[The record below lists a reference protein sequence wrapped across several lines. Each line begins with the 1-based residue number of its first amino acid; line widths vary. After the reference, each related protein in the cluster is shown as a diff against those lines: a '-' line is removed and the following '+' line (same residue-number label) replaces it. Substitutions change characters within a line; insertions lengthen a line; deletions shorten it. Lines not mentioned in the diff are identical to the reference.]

1 MSRAAWSEAPPAN
14 IGPPPRRVRPPVVE
28 TIAGWSARYRK
39 TAVFGWLA
47 LVAVAYL
54 IGQLLGSPSPQQNDL
69 GQAGQAEQTLQHLG
83 VTTPTTEAVLI
94 QARTPGRT
102 FATDPAM
109 RQAVSQVTAAL
120 SRRPDAAAGINSP
133 LRPGGQ
139 ALVSANGRSALVT
152 FTVPGPAAD
161 VTNAVTPALDA
172 VANVQAGHPDLLVAE
187 GGDASL
193 GQAVNNQISSDL
205 DKATETSLPLTL
217 ILLVGVFG
225 TLAAAGIP
233 VLLALT
239 SALTATWLLAIPGHW
254 LPVGSETSTVVLLV
268 GMAVGIDYS
277 LFFLRRQREERSR
290 GAESQQA
297 ITTAARTSGRAILVS
312 GMTVMTALA
321 GLFLTGYALFTGM
334 AIGAIV
340 VVGIAVTGSL
350 TVLPA
355 LLSWLGDRVEA
366 GRIPFLGRRRAAAP
380 SKAWSTLVRRVV
392 RRPLLWGGAATVVML
407 AIAAPALGM
416 RLAYPAI
423 DAPADLPVVS
433 TIEAIQAAFP
443 QSPAPA
449 EVVVTGQHLTGPVVT
464 GAISKLESLAAKG
477 GPIRK
482 PVTVISVADG
492 RALIVSV
499 PLAGNGGDTAS
510 YTALDALRDHILPRT
525 FGGTGVSYAVAG
537 DTAANHDNASQLSA
551 RTPLVLAVVAA
562 VAFCLLL
569 LCFRSVVLPL
579 VSIALNFLSVTAAY
593 GLITYVFQDG
603 RLQGLLGYASSGAI
617 TPWVPLFLFTFLFGI
632 SMDYHVFILSR
643 IRELRQRGETTVG
656 AVTAGI
662 ASSAGVV
669 SSAALIMVAVFSIFI
684 GMGQVELK
692 MLGVGLTAAILLDAT
707 IVRGVLLPAAMTLLG
722 DRCWYLPR
730 WLSWLPGRTPASSG
744 TTTTSGRPT
753 GTPHQGEVMN
763 ETVTTNAA
771 TGLQP
776 RTGNWAT
783 RGIVAAGR
791 GIALI
796 GLTLAGLVLW
806 IVLAIAVTLAPL
818 GIGLPAIPVTVRAIR
833 RLETRVR
840 RLAGD
845 WCGAAIG
852 DPYQPEPARRE
863 GQPLPGFW
871 ARFGFLIAD
880 PATWRDLVWITVDTL
895 VGWLLVLTPAGLIA
909 WGLFG
914 IVMPAVWHPI
924 AAAHGN
930 NWYAFIHVT
939 TASTAWL
946 SVALGIAFIALG
958 LLTAPWLLRRYGALA
973 QSLLAPTRT
982 NYREVT

>member
-1 MSRAAWSEAPPAN
+1 MSWPQSTAPYEAPPTYVS
-14 IGPPPRRVRPPVVE
+14 PPSRRVRPPAVE
-28 TIAGWSARYRK
+28 SIAGWSARHRK

-54 IGQLLGSPSPQQNDL
+54 IGQLLGSPVLPQNDL

-83 VTTPTTEAVLI
+83 VTTPTTEAVLV
-94 QARTPGRT
+94 QERAPGQT

-109 RQAVSQVTAAL
+109 RRAVSQVTAGLARVPG
-120 SRRPDAAAGINSP
+120 SATGIRSP
-133 LRPGGQ
+133 LSPGGR

-161 VTNAVTPALDA
+161 VNTAVTPALDA
-172 VANVQAGHPDLLVAE
+172 VAKVQADHPNLLVTE

-205 DKATETSLPLTL
+205 GKATETSLPLTL
-217 ILLVGVFG
+217 ILLAGVFG
-225 TLAAAGIP
+225 TLVAAGIP

-239 SALTATWLLAIPGHW
+239 SALTATWLLAIPGRW

-277 LFFLRRQREERSR
+277 LFFLRRQREERAR
-290 GAESQQA
+290 GAEPYQA
-297 ITTAARTSGRAILVS
+297 IASAARTSGRAIVVS
-312 GMTVMTALA
+312 GLTVMTALA

-334 AIGAIV
+334 AIGAIA
-340 VVGIAVTGSL
+340 VVGIAVAGSL

-355 LLSWLGDRVEA
+355 LLSWLGDRIDK
-366 GRIPFLGRRRAAAP
+366 GRVPFLGRRRAAARP
-380 SKAWSTLVRRVV
+380 SKVWSALVRRVV

-407 AIAAPALGM
+407 AIAAPALGI

-433 TIEAIQAAFP
+433 AIEAIQAAFP

-449 EVVVTGQHLTGPVVT
+449 EVVVTGQHLAGPAVSS
-464 GAISKLESLAAKG
+464 AISKLESLAAKG
-477 GPIRK
+477 GPIRE
-482 PVTVISVADG
+482 PVTANSVADG

-499 PLAGNGGDTAS
+499 PLAGNGGDSAS
-510 YTALDALRDHILPRT
+510 YTALEALRDHILPQT

-537 DTAANHDNASQLSA
+537 DTAANHDNTSQLSA
-551 RTPLVLAVVAA
+551 RTPLVLGVVAA

-569 LCFRSVVLPL
+569 LSFRSLVLPL
-579 VSIALNFLSVTAAY
+579 VSIALNFLSVAAAY
-593 GLITYVFQDG
+593 GLITVIFQDG

-643 IRELRQRGETTVG
+643 IRELRRRGETTAG
-656 AVTAGI
+656 AVTDGI

-669 SSAALIMVAVFSIFI
+669 SSAALVMVAVFSIFI
-684 GMGQVELK
+684 GMGQMELK
-692 MLGVGLTAAILLDAT
+692 MLGVGLAAAILLDAT

-722 DRCWYLPR
+722 DRCWYLPG
-730 WLSWLPGRTPASSG
+730 WLSWLPGRTSADPG
-744 TTTTSGRPT
+744 TTKSRP
-753 GTPHQGEVMN
+753 
-763 ETVTTNAA
+763 AA
-771 TGLQP
+771 SAASP
-776 RTGNWAT
+776 ERSGNWAT
-783 RGIVAAGR
+783 RGTVAAGR
-791 GIALI
+791 GIALV
-796 GLTLAGLVLW
+796 GLTLTGVVLW
-806 IVLAIAVTLAPL
+806 AAFATAVTLAPL

-840 RLAGD
+840 RLSGD
-845 WCGAAIG
+845 WCGVAIG
-852 DPYQPEPARRE
+852 DPYQPEPALRE
-863 GQPLPGFW
+863 GQPPSFW
-871 ARFGFLIAD
+871 ARFGFLVAD
-880 PATWRDLVWITVDTL
+880 PATWRDLAWITVDSL
-895 VGWLLVLTPAGLIA
+895 VGWLLTLAPAGLIA
-909 WGLFG
+909 WGVFG
-914 IVMPAVWHPI
+914 MVMPAVWHPI
-924 AAAHGN
+924 VTAHGN

-946 SVALGIAFIALG
+946 SVALGITFIALG
-958 LLTAPWLLRRYGALA
+958 LLTAPWLLRRYGILA
-973 QSLLAPTRT
+973 QSLLAPVRSA
-982 NYREVT
+982 

>member
-1 MSRAAWSEAPPAN
+1 MNRAAWYEAPPAN
-14 IGPPPRRVRPPVVE
+14 IGPPPRRVRPPAVE
-28 TIAGWSARYRK
+28 MIAGWSARYRK

-54 IGQLLGSPSPQQNDL
+54 IGQLLGSPSLQQNDL

-94 QARTPGRT
+94 RARTPGQT

-120 SRRPDAAAGINSP
+120 SRRPDAAAGIDSP

-152 FTVPGPAAD
+152 FNVPGPAAD
-161 VTNAVTPALDA
+161 VTTAVTPALSA
-172 VANVQAGHPDLLVAE
+172 VAKVQASHPGLLVAE
-187 GGDASL
+187 AGDASL
-193 GQAVNNQISSDL
+193 GQAVNNQIGRDFGR
-205 DKATETSLPLTL
+205 ATETSVPLTL

-225 TLAAAGIP
+225 TLVAAGIP

-254 LPVGSETSTVVLLV
+254 LPVGSQTSTVVLLV

-290 GAESQQA
+290 GAELHQA
-297 ITTAARTSGRAILVS
+297 ITTAARTSGRAIVVS

-477 GPIRK
+477 GAIRE

-499 PLAGNGGDTAS
+499 PLAGNGGDSAS
-510 YTALDALRDHILPRT
+510 YTALDTLQDHILPRT

-593 GLITYVFQDG
+593 GLITFIFQDG

-744 TTTTSGRPT
+744 STESGRPA
-753 GTPHQGEVMN
+753 GAPHQGEVMN

-796 GLTLAGLVLW
+796 GLTLVGLVLW
-806 IVLAIAVTLAPL
+806 MVFAIAVTLAPL

-845 WCGAAIG
+845 WCGAAISN
-852 DPYQPEPARRE
+852 PYQPEPARRE
-863 GQPLPGFW
+863 GQPPPGFW

-895 VGWLLVLTPAGLIA
+895 VGWLLILTPAGLLA

-914 IVMPAVWHPI
+914 LVMPAVWHPI
-924 AAAHGN
+924 VAAHGN

-946 SVALGIAFIALG
+946 SAALGIAFIALG
-958 LLTAPWLLRRYGALA
+958 LLTAPWLLRRYGTLA
-973 QSLLAPTRT
+973 QSLLAPTRKT
-982 NYREVT
+982 

>member
-1 MSRAAWSEAPPAN
+1 MSRAAWYEAPPAN
-14 IGPPPRRVRPPVVE
+14 ISPPSRRVRPPAVE
-28 TIAGWSARYRK
+28 TIAGWSARHRK

-54 IGQLLGSPSPQQNDL
+54 IGQLLGSPSLQQNDL

-83 VTTPTTEAVLI
+83 VTTPTTEAVLV
-94 QARTPGRT
+94 QERAPGQT

-109 RQAVSQVTAAL
+109 RQAVSQVTASLARL
-120 SRRPDAAAGINSP
+120 PGAATRIRSP
-133 LRPGGQ
+133 LSPGGQ
-139 ALVSANGRSALVT
+139 ALVSGGGRSALVT
-152 FTVPGPAAD
+152 FTVPGPTAD
-161 VTNAVTPALDA
+161 VNTAVTPALDA
-172 VANVQAGHPDLLVAE
+172 VAKVQAGHPDLLVAE

-205 DKATETSLPLTL
+205 GKATETSLPLTL
-217 ILLVGVFG
+217 ILLAGVFG
-225 TLAAAGIP
+225 TLVAAGIP

-277 LFFLRRQREERSR
+277 LFFLRRQREERAR
-290 GAESQQA
+290 GAEPHQA
-297 ITTAARTSGRAILVS
+297 IASAARTSGRAIVVS
-312 GMTVMTALA
+312 GLTVMTALA

-355 LLSWLGDRVEA
+355 LLSWLGDRVDK
-366 GRIPFLGRRRAAAP
+366 GRVPFLGRRRASAPP
-380 SKAWSTLVRRVV
+380 SKVWSALVRRVV

-407 AIAAPALGM
+407 AIAAPALGI

-433 TIEAIQAAFP
+433 TIKAIQASFP

-449 EVVVTGQHLTGPVVT
+449 EVVVTGQHLTGPAVT
-464 GAISKLESLAAKG
+464 SAISRLESLAAKG
-477 GPIRK
+477 GPIRE
-482 PVTVISVADG
+482 PVTATSVADG

-499 PLAGNGGDTAS
+499 PLAGNGGDSAS
-510 YTALDALRDHILPRT
+510 DTALDALRDRILPQT
-525 FGGTGVSYAVAG
+525 FGATGVTYAVAG
-537 DTAANHDNASQLSA
+537 DTAANHDDASQLGA

-569 LCFRSVVLPL
+569 LSFRSVVLPL
-579 VSIALNFLSVTAAY
+579 VSIAFNFLSVAAAY
-593 GLITYVFQDG
+593 GLITVIFQDG

-643 IRELRQRGETTVG
+643 IRELRRRGETTAG

-684 GMGQVELK
+684 GLGQVELK
-692 MLGVGLTAAILLDAT
+692 MLGVGLAAAILLDAT

-722 DRCWYLPR
+722 DRCWYLPP
-730 WLSWLPGRTPASSG
+730 WLSWLPGRTSAEPG
-744 TTTTSGRPT
+744 TTKIMPT
-753 GTPHQGEVMN
+753 AS
-763 ETVTTNAA
+763 AA
-771 TGLQP
+771 SLD
-776 RTGNWAT
+776 RSGNWAT
-783 RGIVAAGR
+783 RGTVAAGR
-791 GIALI
+791 GIALV

-806 IVLAIAVTLAPL
+806 VVFATAVTLAPL
-818 GIGLPAIPVTVRAIR
+818 GIGLPAIPVTVRAMR

-840 RLAGD
+840 LLSGD
-845 WCGAAIG
+845 WCDAAIG
-852 DPYQPEPARRE
+852 DPYRPEPARRE
-863 GQPLPGFW
+863 GQPPSFW
-871 ARFGFLIAD
+871 ARFGFLITD

-895 VGWLLVLTPAGLIA
+895 VGWLLTLAPAGLIA

-914 IVMPAVWHPI
+914 VVMPAVWHPI
-924 AAAHGN
+924 VTAHGN

-946 SVALGIAFIALG
+946 SAALGIAFIALG
-958 LLTAPWLLRRYGALA
+958 LLTGPWLLRRYGALA
-973 QSLLAPTRT
+973 QSLLAPART
-982 NYREVT
+982 A